1 MSQKENFDFES
12 LNTKRL
18 LSQRSTGIPSLPFSN
33 IRRRFEKNSDD
44 QKTQSLNEK
53 LDQVLVNVQDLKR
66 DVAGLK
72 RQLDGQEKRFSN
84 LISFNNENLEKKV
97 NVISTKVNYLESN
110 IGTINSNFSQQM
122 IYEAK
127 EQLNLDLNIPL
138 IYNGQDLLSVP
149 FDSNDIASYGI
160 GLLDILFYPEEQSI
174 AMVESDENT
183 INSLDRK
190 KIDQI
195 KVCYLKKLNSTE
207 AFKKNWPIIKK
218 AIREKCLYT
227 RKIVRDYSNLDAKN

>member
-1 MSQKENFDFES
+1 M
-12 LNTKRL
+12 

-72 RQLDGQEKRFSN
+72 RQLDSQEKRFSN
-84 LISFNNENLEKKV
+84 LINFNNENLEKKV

-138 IYNGQDLLSVP
+138 VI
-149 FDSNDIASYGI
+149 F
-160 GLLDILFYPEEQSI
+160 
-174 AMVESDENT
+174 
-183 INSLDRK
+183 
-190 KIDQI
+190 
-195 KVCYLKKLNSTE
+195 
-207 AFKKNWPIIKK
+207 
-218 AIREKCLYT
+218 
-227 RKIVRDYSNLDAKN
+227 